1 MRSLSP
7 LPIDALISQIAAT
20 VRDRASVVLTATPG
34 AGKTT
39 RLPPALLQSVVGKIA
54 ILQPRRMAAVAACN
68 RVCEEQGWRVGEEAG
83 FQVRFES
90 KTTRSTRLLFMTD
103 ALLLRRMVDDPE
115 LKEFSLIVIDEF
127 HERNLNQDLIL
138 GCVRELQE
146 LGSPLKLLVMSAT
159 LDTQRL
165 SAFLPDSVHIDV
177 PGKVY
182 PLDLRFGLH
191 PLRLQTDR
199 TFYERVIQA
208 TLNATRETRGD
219 VLVFLP
225 GTGEIARVSEQL
237 LQASV
242 GRSVVALHGSLPLSE
257 QSEVLRAPSSPR
269 VILSTNVAEASVTV
283 QGVDYVI
290 DCGLAKVMETNLS
303 SGFSSLE
310 LTRIAQFNARQRA
323 GRAAREKAGVCLRL
337 WTPHEEVTQAEQMS
351 PECMRVDLSSALLQL
366 AQLGV
371 SDFSQFAWFDR
382 PPMRL
387 LEMGVR
393 ILKSVGALD
402 ERGRLSEAGRRLM
415 RYPLPPRLGHT
426 LAQADLHGQGRLGAG
441 GSAILNERDFVE
453 RAATTQHECD
463 VSYRLGMLQEVAQSG
478 RTSGA
483 HAGSARPVLEGAR
496 QLEGLVDHP
505 GHLTE
510 PFDDDVRRLLLL
522 SQTDR
527 LCRRRGTSER
537 GVMVGGRGVR
547 LSPDTQVRES
557 GFFLSLKGIDLPG
570 QSETTVSLACGMSKE
585 FLLSVLGDRVQLRED
600 IEFIEEKG
608 RFFARRQ
615 RTILDLP
622 IEEPVLSPVDPAL
635 VADRLAEILADKWD
649 WLAKQNERLGFWMA
663 RWRCLIRLAPEFAQ
677 HLGREQVLRTVEMAA
692 FGKTSVA
699 AVVAENLADFV
710 EGVLPA
716 DVVRTFREEVPEK
729 FRAPT
734 GHEHRIQ
741 YEEHGVY
748 VEIRLQELFGL
759 LKTPRLVFG
768 RAPLTFRLLSPA
780 FRPVQV
786 TADLEGFWRGA
797 YNEVRKELRTRY
809 PKHSWPEDPFGA
821 KPEAKGRRRF

>member
-1 MRSLSP
+1 
-7 LPIDALISQIAAT
+7 
-20 VRDRASVVLTATPG
+20 
-34 AGKTT
+34 
-39 RLPPALLQSVVGKIA
+39 
-54 ILQPRRMAAVAACN
+54 
-68 RVCEEQGWRVGEEAG
+68 
-83 FQVRFES
+83 
-90 KTTRSTRLLFMTD
+90 
-103 ALLLRRMVDDPE
+103 
-115 LKEFSLIVIDEF
+115 
-127 HERNLNQDLIL
+127 
-138 GCVRELQE
+138 
-146 LGSPLKLLVMSAT
+146 
-159 LDTQRL
+159 
-165 SAFLPDSVHIDV
+165 
-177 PGKVY
+177 
-182 PLDLRFGLH
+182 
-191 PLRLQTDR
+191 
-199 TFYERVIQA
+199 
-208 TLNATRETRGD
+208 
-219 VLVFLP
+219 
-225 GTGEIARVSEQL
+225 
-237 LQASV
+237 
-242 GRSVVALHGSLPLSE
+242 
-257 QSEVLRAPSSPR
+257 
-269 VILSTNVAEASVTV
+269 
-283 QGVDYVI
+283 
-290 DCGLAKVMETNLS
+290 
-303 SGFSSLE
+303 
-310 LTRIAQFNARQRA
+310 
-323 GRAAREKAGVCLRL
+323 
-337 WTPHEEVTQAEQMS
+337 MS

-441 GSAILNERDFVE
+441 VSAILNERDFVE

-649 WLAKQNERLGFWMA
+649 WLAKQNEPLGFWMA

-699 AVVAENLADFV
+699 AVVAENLADSV